1 MKTKSIIASFIVLI
15 LFASCD
21 RPGCENTNSIFDL
34 NGLETTVYKQELVKE
49 MDRAGRE
56 NLTYWLSDY
65 TEQNGQEFITVNIQ
79 GDGLCA
85 KGLLQV
91 NDWTNIEGIKK
102 TKGVSYIGAELKGL
116 TFDIIT
122 TGESIDFIYK
132 NIESIVD

>member
-1 MKTKSIIASFIVLI
+1 MKTKSIIASFIVLV
-15 LFASCD
+15 FFSSCD
-21 RPGCENTNSIFDL
+21 RPDCQNTNSIFDL

-49 MDRAGRE
+49 MDRVGKE

-102 TKGVSYIGAELKGL
+102 TKGVSYIGTELRGL
-116 TFDIIT
+116 IFDIFT
-122 TGESIDFIYK
+122 SGESIDFIYK
-132 NIESIVD
+132 STESIVD